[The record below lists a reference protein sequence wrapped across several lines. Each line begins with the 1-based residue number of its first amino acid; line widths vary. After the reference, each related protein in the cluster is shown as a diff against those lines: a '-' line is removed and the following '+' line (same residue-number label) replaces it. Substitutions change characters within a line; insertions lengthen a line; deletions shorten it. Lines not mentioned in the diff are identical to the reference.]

1 MTGYVTYTYLA
12 SWNPSTPSWPAG
24 TSVFVSVQPN
34 TNCLPCTNSLSVVC
48 ASNKTV
54 ACGSNWVF
62 DPITATNACCGT
74 NITIAVQST
83 VTNIGLCLSTYTRIW
98 RVTDCSTNSATCTQT
113 VTVVD
118 TTPPVITNCSDI
130 VTNATAGMDGAVVL
144 YNVTATDGCQTNVP
158 LVCTPPSGS
167 FFPCGT
173 NVVLCTA
180 TDACGNSNRCS
191 FKVVVLCQC
200 VGLGNEQLICDS
212 NALGQLSYSFDLQNN
227 TGLPLNYILL
237 VPDTNCFRGLPETHS
252 CHDLCLS
259 S

>member
-1 MTGYVTYTYLA
+1 
-12 SWNPSTPSWPAG
+12 
-24 TSVFVSVQPN
+24 
-34 TNCLPCTNSLSVVC
+34 
-48 ASNKTV
+48 
-54 ACGSNWVF
+54 
-62 DPITATNACCGT
+62 
-74 NITIAVQST
+74 
-83 VTNIGLCLSTYTRIW
+83 
-98 RVTDCSTNSATCTQT
+98 
-113 VTVVD
+113 
-118 TTPPVITNCSDI
+118 
-130 VTNATAGMDGAVVL
+130 
-144 YNVTATDGCQTNVP
+144 
-158 LVCTPPSGS
+158 
-167 FFPCGT
+167 
-173 NVVLCTA
+173 VVLCTA